1 MSKLPELENLALSV
15 HKEVHATPGESHGYD
30 AEDVMNAAVLLH
42 ALVMDVGA
50 EYLLKTIPE
59 EDAIMYSR
67 EWGEN
72 LHNQVLK
79 MTGVDS
85 YKFKE
90 QIAKG
95 SSDE

>member
-1 MSKLPELENLALSV
+1 MAIPELKNISTYV
-15 HKEVHATPGESHGYD
+15 HRAVHATPGETHGYD
-30 AEDVMNAAVLLH
+30 SEDIMNAAVLLH

-72 LHNQVLK
+72 LHNQILK

-85 YKFKE
+85 YKFEEK
-90 QIAKG
+90 ANG
-95 SSDE
+95 